1 MTNFQRVCCAIF
13 LTALGGWFY
22 IGSTY
27 AQGTMKVDGK
37 TVFPLEDCE
46 NQVVSNQRLES
57 GWVIDDYQ
65 ADIHVQKSGVLD
77 VKETIQVNFDDYKH
91 GIYRYIP
98 LVYQPQGA
106 GLVPERFSYLDV
118 SDVSVTLD
126 GAPAQFT
133 KSERGSSLCP
143 RSMLALLK
151 NNELFVK
158 IGDPNATINGPHTYV
173 ISYTV
178 GKALRS
184 DDGAVHLYWNAIPQ
198 FWAVPIEHGSIR
210 LSSDGISLGEI
221 LCYRGP
227 IGSTD
232 ASCSQQKQEDGS
244 VLIDVGQLPAFGGS
258 TILTK
263 LNVPV
268 SQVAGNIDSP
278 WTWERYLLSN
288 PLIFVSLIPLLVMIY
303 IRRRFGMSPAS
314 RGIVAPRFDAP
325 EGMSPAQVGIVADQS
340 VDAIDISSIIL
351 SLATKRYLKI
361 RRDEGGILGI
371 GSGYTF
377 IQEPAT
383 TKKQVITAEEQLM
396 FSSIFSS
403 GAAEVSLGDLKYSFA
418 PKIDAI
424 KSALRAWGVAAGIF
438 RSSPSPASGP
448 LYMVYISIFITIFI
462 GAISGM
468 SIIFWAV
475 LGLSLPAIIILIM
488 TFQFYTS
495 RGKNLQE
502 EVQGLKLYMSTAEK
516 DRIEFHNAPE
526 KTPQLFERLLP
537 FAMAL
542 GVTQIWADQFKDI
555 FTAAPS
561 WYVGP
566 HGGFIMSNFSNDL
579 TQASST
585 FASTMTAVKSSSSS
599 GGGGGGFSGGGGG
612 GGGGG
617 SW

>member
-1 MTNFQRVCCAIF
+1 MSVLAVCLF
-13 LTALGGWFY
+13 V
-22 IGSTY
+22 GSTY
-27 AQGTMKVDGK
+27 AQGTMKVNGK
-37 TVFPLEDCE
+37 TVFPFEDCE
-46 NQVVSNQRLES
+46 NQVVNSQTPES
-57 GWVIDDYQ
+57 GWVISDYKT
-65 ADIHVQKSGVLD
+65 DIHIQKSGTLD
-77 VKETIQVNFDDYKH
+77 IKETVAVEFDDYKH

-98 LVYQPQGA
+98 LVYQPQGE

-126 GAPAQFT
+126 GAPAQFV

-143 RSMLALLK
+143 RSVLALLK

-158 IGDPNATINGPHTYV
+158 IGDPNATFNGSHTYV

-178 GKALRS
+178 GKALRR
-184 DDGAVHLYWNAIPQ
+184 DDGTVKLYWNAIPQ
-198 FWAVPIEHGSIR
+198 FWVVPITHGFIR
-210 LSSDGISLGEI
+210 LSSDGIPLGEI

-244 VLIDVGQLPAFGGS
+244 VLIDVGQLPAFGGA
-258 TILTK
+258 TILTR
-263 LNVPV
+263 LNVPIA
-268 SQVAGNIDSP
+268 QVASNIDAP
-278 WTWERYLLSN
+278 WTWARYLMSDPMVL
-288 PLIFVSLIPLLVMIY
+288 VSLLPLLVMVY
-303 IRRRFGMSPAS
+303 IKRRYGMSPAS
-314 RGIVAPRFDAP
+314 RGIIAPRFDAP

-351 SLATKRYLKI
+351 SLATKGYLKI

-377 IQEPAT
+377 IQEPAGA
-383 TKKQVITAEEQLM
+383 KKQVITTEEQLM

-403 GAAEVSLGDLKYSFA
+403 GAPEVSLSDLKYTFA
-418 PKIDAI
+418 PKIDTI
-424 KSALRAWGVAAGIF
+424 KSTLRAWGVSAGIF
-438 RSSPSPASGP
+438 RSSPSPMSGP
-448 LYMVYISIFITIFI
+448 LVVVYIAVFMTIFI
-462 GAISGM
+462 GAILGM
-468 SIIFWAV
+468 SLVFWAILV
-475 LGLSLPAIIILIM
+475 VTVPIIILLIM
-488 TFQFYTS
+488 TFKFYTS

-526 KTPQLFERLLP
+526 KTPALFERLLP
-537 FAMAL
+537 YAMAL
-542 GVTQIWADQFKDI
+542 GVTQIWTDKFKDI
-555 FTAAPS
+555 FTEAPS

-566 HGGFIMSNFSNDL
+566 HGGFIMSNFSRDL
-579 TQASST
+579 THASST

-599 GGGGGGFSGGGGG
+599 FAGGGGGGFSGGGGG